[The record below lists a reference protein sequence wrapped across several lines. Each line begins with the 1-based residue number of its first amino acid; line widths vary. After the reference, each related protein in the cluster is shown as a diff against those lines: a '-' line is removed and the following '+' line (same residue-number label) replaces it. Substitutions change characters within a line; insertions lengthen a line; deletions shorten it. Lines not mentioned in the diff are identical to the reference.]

1 MQSLFEWALA
11 IISSGGLGAAI
22 TYIFTFKAKQQQAL
36 AEAESTEIDVEH
48 KKEDLKQDQYDFL
61 QKTCDKYI
69 KDYHT
74 LENDFRKQLQVL
86 RDEIDKVSLEKSKAI
101 LISSFSLVS
110 CQPLY
115 ENDGYF
121 SRSCKN
127 FSFDTKITPNFYQF
141 IIRFPPLKINTI
153 IYLQIRRYML
163 RQTQ

>member
-74 LENDFRKQLQVL
+74 LENDFRKQLQTW
-86 RDEIDKVSLEKSKAI
+86 RDEIDKISLEKSKAI
-101 LISSFSLVS
+101 SDKCNEIAELKSKVTFLQGIRCYNFT
-110 CQPLY
+110 CQ
-115 ENDGYF
+115 N
-121 SRSCKN
+121 RIKN
-127 FSFDTKITPNFYQF
+127 NIETDVH
-141 IIRFPPLKINTI
+141 
-153 IYLQIRRYML
+153 
-163 RQTQ
+163 